1 MKRLLLAL
9 NTIPLLIAGLFLS
22 IPTLAYAQATTP
34 QDVINAGQNA
44 AQNASGGGAKNA
56 VCEGISITGGSC
68 DQQPGQPSI
77 NSTVTL
83 VINILSFIVGLAAV
97 IVIIIAGLRYIT
109 SGGDSNS
116 VSGAKNAIIYAVI
129 GLVIV
134 ALAQVIVQ
142 FVLNRVTQQPAPTP
156 QP

>member
-22 IPTLAYAQATTP
+22 IPTLAYAQATSP

-44 AQNASGGGAKNA
+44 AQNASGNTAAKSA

-109 SGGDSNS
+109 SGGDSSS

-142 FVLNRVTQQPAPTP
+142 FVLNRVTQQPPAP

>member
-1 MKRLLLAL
+1 MKK
-9 NTIPLLIAGLFLS
+9 LLILGVLLTS
-22 IPTLAYAQATTP
+22 ILGVAMVAQP
-34 QDVINAGQNA
+34 VF
-44 AQNASGGGAKNA
+44 AQSQSKDA
-56 VCEGISITGGSC
+56 VCEGIAITGGSC

-109 SGGDSNS
+109 SGGDSSS

-142 FVLNRVTQQPAPTP
+142 FVLNRVTQQPPAP